1 MQVEHTSV
9 FNLEIYIHLCKQKK
23 KLESFYLIALGQG
36 MLQLERK
43 IGTRKIMKIYLKSHQ
58 IVLF

>member
-9 FNLEIYIHLCKQKK
+9 FNLEIYIHLQTNK
-23 KLESFYLIALGQG
+23 KLGFFLIALGQG
-36 MLQLERK
+36 ILQLERK

>member
-9 FNLEIYIHLCKQKK
+9 FNLEIYIHLQTKK
-23 KLESFYLIALGQG
+23 KLGFFLIALGHG